1 MSVNGLEKI
10 TEKILAEAQAEADRI
25 LSEAEAEC
33 ETIRADYA
41 ARADEIR
48 ERLSV
53 AAEQK
58 GADMI
63 SRAKS
68 AAAMEKRN
76 ILLQQRSDLIEGV
89 FKGAKDWVL
98 GLSQEKYAEL
108 LAGLAASA
116 LYELVNTEL
125 ENKALYGDEEE
136 PLPEESELIFNKKD
150 REACGEAVLLSV
162 RKKLAGKI
170 PQERINGLT
179 LSGKTLPIEGGVIL
193 RCAEMELNCSFEL
206 LFAQLQRD
214 LEAEV
219 NTALFEARG
228 RNA

>member
-1 MSVNGLEKI
+1 MSVNGLNKI
-10 TEKILAEAQAEADRI
+10 TERILTEAQAEADRI
-25 LSEAEAEC
+25 LAQAEAEC
-33 ETIRADYA
+33 EAIRADYA

-89 FKGAKDWVL
+89 FTGAKEWVL
-98 GLSQEKYAEL
+98 GLSQDKYIDL
-108 LAGLAASA
+108 LAGLAAAA
-116 LYELVNTEL
+116 LYEMVNTEL
-125 ENKALYGDEEE
+125 ENKELYGDEEE
-136 PLPEESELIFNKKD
+136 SLPAESELIFNKKD
-150 REACGEAVLLSV
+150 RESCGTAVLQGV
-162 RKKLAGKI
+162 KKKLAGKI
-170 PQERINGLT
+170 PQERLDGLT
-179 LSGKTLPIEGGVIL
+179 LSARMLPIEGGVIL

-206 LFAQLQRD
+206 LFAQLGRD

-219 NTALFEARG
+219 NAALFEERG
-228 RNA
+228 RKA

>member
-10 TEKILAEAQAEADRI
+10 TERILTEAQAEADRI

-48 ERLSV
+48 ERLSL

-108 LAGLAASA
+108 LAGLAAAA
-116 LYELVNTEL
+116 LYELVSTEL
-125 ENKALYGDEEE
+125 ENLALYGDEEE
-136 PLPEESELIFNKKD
+136 PLPAESELIFNKKD
-150 REACGEAVLLSV
+150 RETCGDAVLLNV

-170 PQERINGLT
+170 PQERIDGLT
-179 LSGKTLPIEGGVIL
+179 LSSKILPIEGGVIL